1 MKNRTEQK
9 FVLAKTLHENG
20 VDTKKIADI
29 LDRKPHTIQIWFQ
42 YPTYKEYCEATAIRL
57 EKYKEKKVSVKVN
70 ETIDISFN
78 TEVIKRLDRI
88 EQMLSAKKVIW

>member
-29 LDRKPHTIQIWFQ
+29 LDRKPHTIQIWFH
-42 YPTYKEYCEATAIRL
+42 YSTYKEYCEATSIRL
-57 EKYKEKKVSVKVN
+57 SKYKENKVSAKVN
-70 ETIDISFN
+70 ETTEIIS
-78 TEVIKRLDRI
+78 RLDRI
-88 EQMLSAKKVIW
+88 EKLLSQRKVIW